1 MASSKYDCHN
11 KAAQIN
17 HDGRS
22 AAEQLVDMLEKAD
35 GPFEISQDLLYTP
48 STTASN
54 TPEQSTPRDTGSSS
68 NDK

>member
-1 MASSKYDCHN
+1 MASSRYDCHN
-11 KAAQIN
+11 KAAQTN
-17 HDGRS
+17 HNDRS

-48 STTASN
+48 LTTVSN